1 MLTPTSAVQD
11 SGLPLGVLAGQQG
24 IALAANSEHQQ
35 EFENIV
41 SHALPRFRSM
51 ALRSL
56 RNPEDAEDAV
66 QEAML
71 SALRHIGQFDGRA
84 QMSTWLTTIVI
95 NAARMQVRRRIRCQT
110 QPIDEAPKEG
120 QLSCSELL
128 QDPSPTPEQSLE
140 QKQLRGL
147 VNKLIAG
154 LPPSQQAALRLHQ
167 QDDFSIKMASKTLG
181 IPQGTVKAQLTRGR
195 VALKARF
202 KKVIATRKT
211 QPSGS
216 DVKAKRKELLSSY
229 RQDCLKSVAHAP
241 IAELRQQGGCEGWIA

>member
-1 MLTPTSAVQD
+1 MLTPISAVQH
-11 SGLPLGVLAGQQG
+11 SSLPLTVLAGQQG
-24 IALAANSEHQQ
+24 IALAANSQRRQ

-71 SALRHIGQFDGRA
+71 SALRNIGQFEGRA
-84 QMSTWLTTIVI
+84 QKSTWLTTIVI
-95 NAARMQVRRRIRCQT
+95 NAARVQVRRRIRCQMR
-110 QPIDEAPKEG
+110 PIDEAPKEG
-120 QLSCSELL
+120 QLSASELL
-128 QDPSPTPEQSLE
+128 HDPSPTPEQSLE
-140 QKQLRGL
+140 RKQLCEL
-147 VNKLIAG
+147 VNKLIAA
-154 LPPSQQAALRLHQ
+154 LPRSQQATLRLHQ
-167 QDDFSIKMASKTLG
+167 QNDFSIKMASQTLG

-195 VALKARF
+195 TTLKARF

-216 DVKAKRKELLSSY
+216 DVKAKRREFVPSY
-229 RQDCLKSVAHAP
+229 RQDCLKSVVPVPNAP
-241 IAELRQQGGCEGWIA
+241 FDHKGGCEGWIA

>member
-1 MLTPTSAVQD
+1 
-11 SGLPLGVLAGQQG
+11 LAAIAGHQG
-24 IALAANSEHQQ
+24 IAAPTTCERRQ
-35 EFENIV
+35 EFEKIL
-41 SHALPRFRSM
+41 SHALPRFRSI

-95 NAARMQVRRRIRCQT
+95 NAARMQVRRRVRCQM

-140 QKQLRGL
+140 QRQLREL

-154 LPPSQQAALRLHQ
+154 LPPSQQATLRLHQ
-167 QDDFSIKMASKTLG
+167 KDDFSIKMASQTLG

-195 VALKARF
+195 ATLKARF
-202 KKVIATRKT
+202 KKVITTRKT

-216 DVKAKRKELLSSY
+216 DVKAKRKEFLSGY
-229 RQDCLKSVAHAP
+229 RQECLKSVAHVP
-241 IAELRQQGGCEGWIA
+241 ITALRQQGGCEGWIA